1 MKVLL
6 KDIVDVRHSFEYYN
20 GDSSQILIINL
31 PNTLKIKLTVAHNVF
46 EWVVDIYNSQGILLI
61 SNWYDHYDNS
71 YDTLIKEMQES
82 ITQFVSNITE
92 NKTRVIVEKRFLNQ
106 KTIFQVFRND
116 IWVELFKTSKLK
128 L

>member
-46 EWVVDIYNSQGILLI
+46 EWFVDIYNSQGILLI